1 MQGARPFWFKGSFTP
16 RISRYTRFIA
26 QPRINHR
33 RLCLLLFIPNLS
45 SYPFPSRFC
54 FLFLSYSFSSS
65 FSSSSSLRAR
75 SSEILTRCCCCRRCA
90 TRSPWIGSSFRFFIV
105 RILLFRLSPSR
116 RPPLC
121 PPLSASLNRG
131 FYKD

>member
-75 SSEILTRCCCCRRCA
+75 SSEILTRLLLLLPKMHHTLAVDRLEFPLLHCA
-90 TRSPWIGSSFRFFIV
+90 YSSFSSLSISPSSSLSSAIRFFKP
-105 RILLFRLSPSR
+105 RIL
-116 RPPLC
+116 
-121 PPLSASLNRG
+121 
-131 FYKD
+131 